1 MPVRIIYQGSLGEVS
16 EDGTCTDIS
25 EAGIAFE
32 AQTDLYVGEIVELE
46 FRHQDADLFRFPAR
60 LLYKMGNRY
69 GAYFV
74 SPGS

>member
-1 MPVRIIYQGSLGEVS
+1 MPVRITYHGLPNKVS

-32 AQTDLYVGEIVELE
+32 THADLYVGEIVELE
-46 FRHQDADLFRFPAR
+46 FRHQDVFRFSVR
-60 LLYKMGNRY
+60 LLYKIGNRY
-69 GAYFV
+69 GAYFT